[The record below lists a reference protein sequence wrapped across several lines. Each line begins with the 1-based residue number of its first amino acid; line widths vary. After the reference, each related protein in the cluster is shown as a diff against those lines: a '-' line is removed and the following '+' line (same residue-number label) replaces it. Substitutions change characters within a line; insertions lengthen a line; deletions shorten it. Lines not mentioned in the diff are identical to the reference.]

1 MASRG
6 PHALSVSL
14 TATHLSRK
22 ATMLPGISKSNTNR
36 RRNAPD
42 LIASTGREELE
53 ESELMQEL
61 FTVDH

>member
-1 MASRG
+1 
-6 PHALSVSL
+6 
-14 TATHLSRK
+14 
-22 ATMLPGISKSNTNR
+22 MLPGISKSNTNR